1 MRPARPALLALLV
14 LAAFASVRA
23 EDAPAKPD
31 AKPAEEAAAPA
42 APPPFANTWYAQ
54 ALARG
59 AAGLN
64 VTHFWSKGPW
74 LRAETVVAGHKV
86 VNIVKGPWYYA
97 YDGMTRKGLAIR
109 RDPAAEAHDAPTRR
123 PFGREY
129 EILTNQGAELVREET
144 VLGRKAGVY
153 RVTDSRGRREVWVTQ
168 DDARLTLRLEIFDRR
183 TTGQM
188 ITDYVNWQ
196 SELPLPDSF
205 FEPDAGVEIQRVELA
220 DYLRRSVDE
229 GPQGTVPVLY
239 ADLLHAKQ
247 NK

>member
-1 MRPARPALLALLV
+1 MLALV
-14 LAAFASVRA
+14 SIAAIAAARA
-23 EDAPAKPD
+23 EDAPARPD
-31 AKPAEEAAAPA
+31 AKPAAEAAA
-42 APPPFANTWYAQ
+42 APSAPSLSHTWYAQ

-97 YDGMTRKGLAIR
+97 YDGLTKKGLAIR

-129 EILTNQGAELVREET
+129 EILTGQGAELVREET

-168 DDARLTLRLEIFDRR
+168 DDARMTLRLEIFDRR

-188 ITDYVNWQ
+188 VTDYVNWQ
-196 SELPLPDSF
+196 SEILLPDGF
-205 FEPDAGVEIQRVELA
+205 FEPDAGIEIQRMELA
-220 DYLRRSVDE
+220 DYLRRSVDQ

-247 NK
+247 NQ